1 MHLKELEQK
10 MEQIKL
16 KMARLQ
22 EQQRKFDAQ
31 MKIIVGA
38 CVINQCKKDD
48 EFLRMVQHA
57 IDANASE
64 RDKKR
69 LAGFSDWVKQQA
81 SEKQEQTPA
90 TEQPA
95 SRTNIP
101 F

>member
-31 MKIIVGA
+31 MKIIIGA

-48 EFLRMVQHA
+48 EFLRTIEQV
-57 IDANASE
+57 ISTNASE

-69 LAGFSDWVKQQA
+69 LAGFADWIK
-81 SEKQEQTPA
+81 EQV
-90 TEQPA
+90 
-95 SRTNIP
+95 
-101 F
+101 